1 LYLLSAF
8 AVLLYAFMPRCL
20 YAFSYYFC
28 KQKHMRI
35 YSALLTLFFPLILS
49 AQVDITQHVVPGR
62 SNSTQQQQKP
72 YVILISAD
80 GFRYDLADKYQ
91 AKHLQQLR
99 SSGVA
104 AKAMIPSY
112 PSLTFPNHYTLATGL
127 YPSHHGLV
135 DNSFYDKKRNESYR
149 LGNRKAVEDSSW
161 YGGTPLW
168 VLAEQQ
174 QMVTASF
181 YWVGSETA
189 VKGVRPTYYYRYN
202 DSIDID
208 TRIQAVKS
216 WLTLP
221 EDKRPHLITF
231 YLPEVDHE
239 AHYYG
244 PDSKQTAAAVHFIDE
259 SIAKMVRMTDSL
271 KLPVNYIFLS
281 DHGMITVDTVNQLP
295 MPSAIDTTKFKV
307 PDGDVL
313 VHLYA
318 YNAKDIQPT
327 YAALKQQAVDYDI
340 YLTGEVPARWHY
352 GASDDLYQRIGDIIL
367 VPHAPKS
374 FSFRKR
380 RSLLG
385 KHGFDNALPEM
396 HATFYAWG
404 PAFKKQLQIE
414 AFENVHV
421 YPLVARILGLNI
433 TEKIDGSL
441 KVLQPILR

>member
-1 LYLLSAF
+1 
-8 AVLLYAFMPRCL
+8 
-20 YAFSYYFC
+20 
-28 KQKHMRI
+28 MRVFT
-35 YSALLTLFFPLILS
+35 ALLILFFPLGLV
-49 AQVDITQHVVPGR
+49 AQADITQHVIPGR
-62 SNSTQQQQKP
+62 HNSKQQEQKP

-91 AKHLQQLR
+91 AAHLQQLR

-127 YPSHHGLV
+127 YPSHHGIV
-135 DNSFYDKKRNESYR
+135 DNTFYDRKRKETYR

-189 VKGVRPTYYYRYN
+189 IKGVRPTYYYRYS

-208 TRIQAVKS
+208 ARIQAVKD

-231 YLPEVDHE
+231 YLPQVDHE
-239 AHYYG
+239 EHTYG
-244 PDSKQTAAAVHFIDE
+244 PDSKQAEAAVHFVDE

-271 KLPVNYIFLS
+271 KLPINYIFLS
-281 DHGMITVDTVNQLP
+281 DHGMITADTVHQLR
-295 MPSAIDTTKFKV
+295 MPSAIDTTKFIV

-318 YNAKDIQPT
+318 NDARDIQST
-327 YAALKQQAVDYDI
+327 YAALKQQATDFDV
-340 YLTGEVPARWHY
+340 YLASKIPARWHY
-352 GASDDLYQRIGDIIL
+352 SAKDDYYHRIGDMIL

-374 FSFRKR
+374 FNFRGKR
-380 RSLLG
+380 MLLG

-396 HATFYAWG
+396 QATFYAWG
-404 PAFKKQLQIE
+404 PAFKTHLQIN

-421 YPLVARILGLNI
+421 YPLVAKLLGL
-433 TEKIDGSL
+433 TVSEKIDGSL
-441 KVLQPILR
+441 KVLKGILK